1 MARITLRDP
10 ATMTPRERELYDLF
24 PINLVR
30 AMLVADPDVT
40 EAFLRQGNALQ
51 NSALSP
57 PLRELTILRVAAL
70 TGCDYERHHH
80 EPRAKQVGASDK
92 DIVAATTGDLS
103 ALDPTQAALL
113 RYAEECVTKR
123 KASVESFE
131 AARAALGDNGVAIA
145 TMLIGHYVLNAIF
158 AESLEVDTDQQPPDW
173 SSADKKD
180 QSPAGEAAPGR
191 RVNPSS

>member
-10 ATMTPRERELYDLF
+10 VTMTPRERELYDLF

-30 AMLVADPDVT
+30 AMLVADPDIT

-57 PLRELTILRVAAL
+57 VLRELTILRVAAL

-80 EPRAKQVGASDK
+80 SPRAKQVGASDK
-92 DIVAATTGDLS
+92 EISAVTAGDLS

-113 RYAEECVTKR
+113 RYAEECVTKG
-123 KASVESFE
+123 KADVETFE
-131 AARAALGDNGVAIA
+131 AARTALGDSGVATA

-158 AESLEVDTDQQPPDW
+158 AENLEVDIDQQPPDW
-173 SSADKKD
+173 SQADKKSR
-180 QSPAGEAAPGR
+180 SPADEAASGGR
-191 RVNPSS
+191 VSHSS

>member
-30 AMLVADPDVT
+30 AMLVADPDIT

-57 PLRELTILRVAAL
+57 VLRELAILRVAAL

-80 EPRAKQVGASDK
+80 EPRARQVGASDK
-92 DIVAATTGDLS
+92 DIAAATTGDLS
-103 ALDPTQAALL
+103 DADPTQAALL
-113 RYAEECVTKR
+113 RYAEECVTKG
-123 KASVESFE
+123 KAGTETFE
-131 AARAALGDNGVAIA
+131 AARTVLGEDGVAIA

-158 AESLEVDTDQQPPDW
+158 AESLEVDIDQQPPDW
-173 SSADKKD
+173 SAADKAD
-180 QSPAGEAAPGR
+180 GSPEPGSAAAGE
-191 RVNPSS
+191 